1 MARRFGYCVRVS
13 RDERQIRVDDAGPPH
28 AGMHAW
34 RLALDR
40 GADRLTVEAELGR
53 DGPELPVLGVVQAPD
68 LGPLRGRD
76 HPSSLPPRCAA
87 RASEPATGSSARRPR
102 NAWERG
108 PEPGR
113 RQERGVWSIAA
124 LRGKTDPSR
133 DGGRGRRAAG
143 RDGRDGPR
151 DSADVAPWQPV
162 PSGDD
167 RLPGSAACSRHGRD
181 HTPHRWRTGG
191 YSIGRSSG
199 VTVGPR
205 RRSPRSELRLDSAA
219 PAVAQQRRPARS
231 VGARDGHEGPALSR
245 ALTPHA

>member
-1 MARRFGYCVRVS
+1 MSPGFAPRPSLSAYRAAEGRYLFRVS
-13 RDERQIRVDDAGPPH
+13 PGFAPRPSLSVVEDGHLAPLRTRVAGVRAP
-28 AGMHAW
+28 AFVE
-34 RLALDR
+34 R
-40 GADRLTVEAELGR
+40 GAA
-53 DGPELPVLGVVQAPD
+53 
-68 LGPLRGRD
+68 
-76 HPSSLPPRCAA
+76 LPPRCAA

-231 VGARDGHEGPALSR
+231 VGARDGHEGPTLSR